1 VGPGLVASVHA
12 SKMVHYNCAM
22 TISSLNKGLLILLF
36 LRVSAAGVV
45 YWHCAASA
53 NDPQDWLDA
62 ANWRRDAS
70 DGSTGAPTPED
81 DVVLSKCT
89 RNDHGQL
96 ITVMITVNLPALRSG
111 RFGLTIRSLRV
122 AEGAQ
127 YTLQRVSLLHFTFYL
142 MR

>member
-1 VGPGLVASVHA
+1 MASVHA

-53 NDPQDWLDA
+53 NDAQDWLDA

-70 DGSTGAPTPED
+70 DESTGAPTPED

-89 RNDHGQL
+89 KDDYGQL
-96 ITVMITVNLPALRSG
+96 ITVKITVNLSALRFG
-111 RFGLTIRSLRV
+111 RSGLTIRSLRV
-122 AEGAQ
+122 AEGAK
-127 YTLQRVSLLHFTFYL
+127 YMLQRVRLHHFTFCL
-142 MR
+142 MS

>member
-1 VGPGLVASVHA
+1 
-12 SKMVHYNCAM
+12 MVHYNCAM